1 MGIASA
7 FGAQFAV
14 VSFEHGYRGTVPK
27 IGGIVPSIITFA
39 WPMTIGAAMHPP
51 LAFVAQKAVPALA
64 NHATSLLQP
73 TVGSPLPGGQHV
85 TLTMPFSTTS
95 TTALSVLADRTH
107 AAVDFFNSVRTPSA
121 LIAGSSLAA
130 LFSLMEFMKAE
141 NLKKA
146 SKLERLLLLVYH
158 LFTLASFGLSVIV
171 LVSTTATGNAIL
183 FDNLCNP
190 MASST
195 FEFLTREYPFDFMLT
210 RFSFYTSLLSF
221 LGSVVIRT
229 LLQFQ
234 LLRKDRRRSAILV
247 GCSLGSVFFHLL
259 SFVNDH
265 LINTANLFTMAIAI
279 TKMFIADALKGHK
292 ICQMISAACLV
303 GAMGAAVALAI
314 NPTLKE
320 EKDALPAP

>member
-1 MGIASA
+1 MT
-7 FGAQFAV
+7 FG
-14 VSFEHGYRGTVPK
+14 G
-27 IGGIVPSIITFA
+27 
-39 WPMTIGAAMHPP
+39 AMHSP
-51 LAFVAQKAVPALA
+51 LAFVTHKAVPALA
-64 NHATSLLQP
+64 NHATSLLQL
-73 TVGSPLPGGQHV
+73 SPFSPFSGRQHV
-85 TLTMPFSTTS
+85 SLTMPSS
-95 TTALSVLADRTH
+95 SATTALSVMADRTH
-107 AAVDFFNSVRTPSA
+107 AAIDFFNSIRTPSA

-130 LFSLMEFMKAE
+130 LFSLMELMKVE

-146 SKLERLLLLVYH
+146 SKLERLLLLIYH
-158 LFTLASFGLSVIV
+158 LSSLASFGLSVIV
-171 LVSTTATGNAIL
+171 LVSTTATSNSIL
-183 FDNLCNP
+183 FGGISDP

-195 FEFLTREYPFDFMLT
+195 FEFLMRECPFDYMLT
-210 RFSFYTSLLSF
+210 RWSFYTSLLAF

-265 LINTANLFTMAIAI
+265 LVSSANLFTMAITI
-279 TKMFIADALKGHK
+279 TKMYIADVLKGHK
-292 ICQMISAACLV
+292 LCQMISAACLA

-320 EKDALPAP
+320 EKDALSAP